1 LTRFRAYRCCGALV
15 LALHW
20 ATILASIALFSVSA
34 QAQTSSSPADSLARL
49 DSLRRIGQL
58 PAADTT
64 GRLRAGFPDTGKTA
78 LSDTIKIDTTQHWVV
93 YLDSTARM
101 KEFVHTRDDLPVVEL
116 FPHHT
121 YSLYLRATPMV
132 YQRSVD
138 LDTTGTYVAVHEM
151 VNTVDVKVPL
161 RIPLDEYIHQRS
173 AEEVRNTWR
182 ALAGNYVMRQN
193 RDELGGLLGNFTNIS
208 IPVPSNPLFSNIF
221 GGKEVHLNISGG
233 VDIQGAFRSQS
244 TDQSTISSL
253 DRSSTEPNFK
263 QDVQVSVNGTIGDKL
278 NILADWNTTRTFDY
292 ENQLKIKYTGY
303 DDEVIQSIEAGN
315 VSLQTPSLV
324 GGGQALFGIK
334 GKLQFG
340 PLALTAL
347 VSQKKGQT
355 KEFNVSGG
363 ATSTDIQIFPQNYS
377 TNHFFIDKRYAA
389 YFEQLRSAVVPVLS
403 SDMLANQIIQINVY
417 TTIQNA
423 TALVNGNVSVGRA
436 YSDLPPLTATQNGY
450 RQTDLPPGT
459 APGTFEPGQFVRLTV
474 NKDYTVDQY
483 GGFINLNV
491 SIADNQV
498 VAVQYVLA
506 GSNNKPETCGGFF
519 VDSTGK
525 TTDTLIL
532 KLLKP
537 QYLSSNPSYPEWNL
551 MMKNF
556 YHLGVTNVK
565 SAGFSLDIYRRVP
578 GSADVDQLQGKPLLQ
593 AFGFDRFDANNQPNP
608 DNQFDFI
615 PNLTIDVDHGEL
627 IFPTLRPFDSALI
640 RYYSRLNPPVVTP
653 DSLLIPQ
660 VYDTTYTAAT
670 VALGNLY
677 YIKAKASG
685 SQTSRFNLGFNIV
698 EGSVVVLYNGVP
710 MTPNVD
716 YTVDYI
722 VGEVVIRKP
731 EALLPGAN
739 VQVKYE
745 QNDLFE
751 IASKTLMGV
760 RGELDMFPNT
770 TLGFTAMRLNQATL
784 SDKVRLDEEPTD
796 NSVLGADFSTGFNL
810 PFLTSAIDALPFIR
824 TKEMSSIRFN
834 SEMAYMI
841 PNANTKT
848 STIPGDNG
856 QSVAYIDDFEGALK
870 TIPLP
875 VSYIGWSPSSG
886 PEQDSLTQSGSD
898 SLRNYTRATLNWYNV
913 LPTDVFTQQIWPNRQ
928 TRSGQN
934 QVTVLNLDFDPN
946 RRGVYNF
953 SPNVDSTLHRKQIR
967 GYPNSGKFDTAS
979 ARERNWN
986 GVMRYIGA
994 SAGSLLEQNITT
1006 LELWVKAEPDDP
1018 NDLKDGR
1025 LYFDLGRITEAVIPF
1040 PPHKLYSEDMV
1051 QTPSNPQGIPNGVL
1065 NYADGEDVGL
1075 DMLSDPQEAVTY
1087 ADFLKQ
1093 NRGDPDVDP
1102 GDPSGDDWTPYNNG
1116 TNLTKFNGTEGNHA
1130 DPAGLLPNTEDLNGN
1145 ASLDEDDEYAEYA
1158 LTLDTTGN
1166 PYHVGGQG
1174 GWYQYKIPLL
1184 LPQHTFPNSE
1194 TVTSILQNVQYF
1206 RVWISGFASPV
1217 RIRIAEMNII
1227 GNQWTPVRQNDS
1239 VLQVSAVNIEDNPDY
1254 ADEWGQ
1260 MGIIRELDRTDPSQV
1275 IAGNE
1280 QSLALLLTDLPF
1292 DSAREAT
1299 KYFTV
1304 RPLDLFNYSTLK
1316 MFVHGDHTWTYLSE
1330 GEHDA
1335 EIYLRFGT
1343 DSLNYYEYR
1352 EPIHQGWN
1360 VGFNDITV
1368 EFEKLTALKTA
1379 RDSINQYKSETVIGG
1394 PPGAVY
1400 GVKGNPSLRQVY
1412 QITIGI
1418 INTGRSP
1425 TLTGQVWVNELRVV
1439 GVDNSHGLAYKM
1451 DTQIKLADFG
1461 SVSAN
1466 ITSTDPYFHAL
1477 DQRFGSQTST
1487 INWSVN
1493 ASASLDKFFSPDWQG
1508 TSIPIGYS
1516 HTEQLIKP
1524 RYLPNSDVVV
1534 TSAAALAQQRALDS
1548 AKTSQQASQIG
1559 NDLITSSQTLSVQN
1573 SYSLSNLRIVFPTQA
1588 WYIRDTFSKL
1598 SFAFTYNNAKYRDP
1612 TITER
1617 SSWLWNVRVNY
1628 AVNLPTD
1635 YYVQPFHSLFNGLF
1649 ILDDFKDWRLYYM
1662 PVMNLSGS
1670 AGGDRSRSYQ
1680 ISSIQGAPPL
1690 ESRLFDASK
1699 SVGFGWKLTEGGLT
1713 NISGDYGLSISRNL
1727 LPLDND
1733 SVGGRSFGSLI
1744 HNLFFGGRDGQYGQ
1758 RITVNTRPKIP
1769 NILDIPKYLDVSGTY
1784 AVNYAW
1790 QNSFQ
1795 EGAGDLSKSAGWD
1808 NNINM
1813 NFTFRLKSLID
1824 PWFESSDEPTP
1835 PQGQYQPPSKQSD
1848 TTHKG
1853 APDTSKA
1860 GGSAKKLLP
1869 QLKSL
1874 ARAFIKV
1881 PFLDYESI
1889 AITFTQTN
1897 RTGSGGVL
1905 GTTGFQNFWG
1915 RLPFQGSTIEN
1926 GPSRLYQ
1933 LGLISDPSGTL
1944 QFAPSSSFPF
1954 FHWNVIPGPRAV
1966 NGNLTDQFS
1975 ETNNLALRTTRPL
1988 WTGATLE
1995 LNWKVGWQFSKTT
2008 TITTDSIYGI
2018 PTPSVPQTSGSI
2030 ERSYL
2035 SLPPFLL
2042 FKVLK
2047 SNLEEVGKQ
2056 YDQVDKTL
2064 PQAELNAALAQSF
2077 EKGLEALPFL
2087 NKVFGEYMPRAN
2099 WTLRW
2104 DGIEKVLGI
2113 SSIVDRLSLE
2123 HAYSSTFHRDYRS
2136 YAGVGEETDDERVT
2150 YGFAPLAG
2158 ITASFKEL
2166 WKGTMSGTFRYNTT
2180 TAYDLNLASTPPD
2193 IVETFSQEIS
2203 FSLTYS
2209 RKGFS
2214 FPLFGLNLSNDVDLT
2229 MTFSLTKNT
2238 RQRYDPTTLSSDQT
2252 GVPLDGST
2260 QTNME
2265 PSIRYVLSTRVTA
2278 SLYYKYSNTS
2288 PAAGGSLIFGT
2299 TSNEAG
2305 VNIHISI

>member
-1 LTRFRAYRCCGALV
+1 LTHFRAYPCCGAL
-15 LALHW
+15 LFALRW
-20 ATILASIALFSVSA
+20 ATILASIALIPVVSHA
-34 QAQTSSSPADSLARL
+34 QIPNTTADSLARA
-49 DSLRRIGQL
+49 DSLRRLGQL
-58 PAADTT
+58 PARDST
-64 GRLRAGFPDTGKTA
+64 RLRLGLPDTGKTA
-78 LSDTIKIDTTQHWVV
+78 LSDTIKIDTSQHWVV

-101 KEFVHTRDDLPVVEL
+101 KEFVHARQDLPVVEL
-116 FPHHT
+116 FPHHG
-121 YSLYLRATPMV
+121 YSLYLRPTSMV

-138 LDTTGTYVAVHEM
+138 LDTMGTLVSVHEE

-161 RIPLDEYIHQRS
+161 QVPLDEYIHQRS
-173 AEEVRNTWR
+173 REEVRNIWR
-182 ALAGNYVMRQN
+182 QLSGNYVMRQN

-221 GGKEVHLNISGG
+221 GGKQVDLHISGG

-244 TDQSTISSL
+244 TDQSTISAL

-340 PLALTAL
+340 PLALTTL
-347 VSQKKGQT
+347 ISQKKGQT

-363 ATSTDIQIFPQNYS
+363 ATSTDITIYPQNYS
-377 TNHFFIDKRYAA
+377 TNHFFVDSRYAA
-389 YFEQLRSAVVPVLS
+389 YFEQLRSTVGIPILTP
-403 SDMLANQIIQINVY
+403 DMSKNQIIQVNVY
-417 TTIQNA
+417 VSITS
-423 TALVNGNVSVGRA
+423 TASLVNSNFSYAVA
-436 YSDLPPLTATQNGY
+436 YSDLPQLNPNQSGY
-450 RQTDLPPGT
+450 KPTDLPT
-459 APGTFEPGQFVRLTV
+459 TSAQGQFEQGNFLRLTV

-491 SIADNQV
+491 SFTDDQV
-498 VAVQYVLA
+498 IAVQYVLA
-506 GSNNKPETCGGFF
+506 GGGTNNGPSTWGGFLI
-519 VDSTGK
+519 DSTGK
-525 TTDTLIL
+525 TTDTLAL
-532 KLLKP
+532 KLIKP
-537 QYLSSNPSYPEWNL
+537 KYLLSNPSYAAWRL

-556 YHLGVTNVK
+556 YKLGVANVK
-565 SAGFSLDIYRRVP
+565 NTGFSLDVYRRVP
-578 GSADVDQLQGKPLLQ
+578 GAADVDQLQGKPLLQ

-608 DNQFDFI
+608 DNQFDFL
-615 PNLTIDVDHGEL
+615 PNLTIDVDHGEV
-627 IFPTLRPFDSALI
+627 IFPSLRPFDSALI
-640 RYYSRLNPPVVTP
+640 RYYAKLNPPVVIP
-653 DSLLIPQ
+653 DSLLIPE
-660 VYDTTYTAAT
+660 VYDTTANAAS

-685 SQTSRFNLGFNIV
+685 SQSSRFNLGFNIV
-698 EGSVVVLYNGVP
+698 EGSVQVLFNGSPLV
-710 MTPNVD
+710 PNVD

-731 EALLPGAN
+731 EALVPGAN

-751 IASKTLMGV
+751 IASKTLMGL
-760 RGELDMFPNT
+760 RGELNMFPNT

-796 NSVLGADFSTGFNL
+796 NAVLGADFSTGFNL
-810 PFLTSAIDALPFIR
+810 PFLTSALDALPLLR

-834 SEMAYMI
+834 SEVAYMI
-841 PNANTKT
+841 PNANTKS

-856 QSVAYIDDFEGALK
+856 QSVAYVDDFEGAVK

-875 VSYIGWSPSSG
+875 VSYIGWEMASG
-886 PEQDSLTQSGSD
+886 PEDSLLSQSGSD
-898 SLRNYTRATLNWYNV
+898 SARNYTRARLNWYNV
-913 LPTDVFTQQIWPNRQ
+913 LPTNVFTQDIWPNRQ

-934 QVTVLNLDFDPN
+934 QVTVLNMDFDPN

-953 SPNVDSTLHRKQIR
+953 SPNLDSTLHRKQI
-967 GYPNSGKFDTAS
+967 GGNANTGKYDTAS
-979 ARERNWN
+979 ARARNWN
-986 GVMRYIGA
+986 GIMRYIGQT
-994 SAGSLLEQNITT
+994 AGSLLEQNITI
-1006 LELWVKAEPDDP
+1006 LELWVKATPADP
-1018 NDLKDGR
+1018 NDLKQGR
-1025 LYFDLGRITEAVIPF
+1025 LYFDLGRISETVIPF

-1051 QTPSNPQGIPNGVL
+1051 IPNSFPNGVL
-1065 NYADGEDVGL
+1065 NDGEDVGL
-1075 DMLSDPQEAVTY
+1075 DMLTDAQEASTY
-1087 ADFLKQ
+1087 SDFLKQ
-1093 NRGDPDVDP
+1093 NRDDPDVNP
-1102 GDPSGDDWTPYNNG
+1102 ADPSGDDWQPYGNG
-1116 TNLTKFNGTEGNHA
+1116 TNLVNFNGTEGNKA
-1130 DPAGLLPNTEDLNGN
+1130 DPSGLLPNTEDLNGN

-1158 LTLDTTGN
+1158 LPLDTAGN

-1184 LPQHTFPNSE
+1184 LPQRTFPNSE
-1194 TVTSILQNVQYF
+1194 TVESILQNVQYF
-1206 RVWISGFASPV
+1206 RVWMSGFTSPV
-1217 RIRIAEMNII
+1217 QIRIAEMNII
-1227 GNQWTPVRQNDS
+1227 GNQWMPVRQNDS

-1254 ADEWGQ
+1254 ANEWGQ
-1260 MGIIRELDRTDPSQV
+1260 MGIVRELDRTDPSQV

-1280 QSLALLLTDLPF
+1280 QSLALLIANLPV
-1292 DSAREAT
+1292 DSSREAV

-1304 RPLDLFNYSTLK
+1304 RPLDLFNYSTMK
-1316 MFVHGDHTWTYLSE
+1316 MFVHGDHSWVYLSPTQY
-1330 GEHDA
+1330 DA
-1335 EIYLRFGT
+1335 ELYLRFGT

-1379 RDSINQYKSETVIGG
+1379 RDSINQYKAQPVLGG
-1394 PPGAVY
+1394 PPGATY
-1400 GVKGNPSLRQVY
+1400 AVKGNPSLRQVY

-1418 INTGRSP
+1418 RNTGRSP
-1425 TLTGQVWVNELRVV
+1425 TLSGQVWVNELRVV
-1439 GVDNSHGLAYKM
+1439 GVDNSHGVAYKM
-1451 DTQIKLADFG
+1451 DMQIKLADFG
-1461 SVSAN
+1461 SISAS
-1466 ITSTDPYFHAL
+1466 IASTDPYFHAL

-1487 INWSVN
+1487 LNWSVN

-1516 HTEQLIKP
+1516 HSEQVVKP

-1534 TSAAALAQQRALDS
+1534 NSAAALAQLRALDS
-1548 AKTSQQASQIG
+1548 AKTPQQASQIG
-1559 NDLITSSQTLSVQN
+1559 NDMITSSQTLSVQN
-1573 SYSLSNLRIVFPTQA
+1573 TYSLSNVRIVFPTQA

-1598 SFAFTYNNAKYRDP
+1598 SFAFTYNNARYRDP
-1612 TITER
+1612 TITQR
-1617 SSWLWNVRVNY
+1617 YSWLWNLRLNY
-1628 AVNLPTD
+1628 AVNLPSD
-1635 YYVQPFHSLFNGLF
+1635 FYVQPFHNLFGGLF
-1649 ILDDFKDWRLYYM
+1649 FLDEFKDWKLYYM

-1680 ISSIQGAPPL
+1680 VSSIAGTPPL

-1699 SVGFGWKLTEGGLT
+1699 SFGFGWKLTEGGLT
-1713 NISGDYGLSISRNL
+1713 NLSGDYGLSISRNL

-1733 SVGGRSFGSLI
+1733 SVGGRSFASLI

-1758 RITVNTRPKIP
+1758 RLTINSRPKIP
-1769 NILDIPKYLDVSGTY
+1769 NILDIPKYLDVTGSY
-1784 AVNYAW
+1784 AVNYSW
-1790 QNSFQ
+1790 QNTFQ
-1795 EGAGDLSKSAGWD
+1795 AGAGDLSKSAGWD

-1824 PWFESSDEPTP
+1824 PWFESSDQPGMP
-1835 PQGQYQPPSKQSD
+1835 PGQYQPPPNKQQD
-1848 TTHKG
+1848 TAHKG

-1860 GGSAKKLLP
+1860 GGSSKQLMS

-1889 AITFTQTN
+1889 GITFTQTN
-1897 RTGSGGVL
+1897 RTGNSGVL
-1905 GTTGFQNFWG
+1905 GATGFQNFWG

-1944 QFAPSSSFPF
+1944 QFSPSSSFPF
-1954 FHWNVIPGPRAV
+1954 LHWNVIPGPRAPGGQMV
-1966 NGNLTDQFS
+1966 DQFS
-1975 ETNNLALRTTRPL
+1975 ETNNLTLRTTRPL

-2018 PTPSVPQTSGSI
+2018 PTPSEPQTSGSI

-2056 YDQVDKTL
+2056 YDQIDKTL
-2064 PQAELNAALAQSF
+2064 PPAQLNAALAQSF

-2087 NKVFGEYMPRAN
+2087 NRIFGQYMPRAN

-2123 HAYSSTFHRDYRS
+2123 HSYSSTFHRDYRS
-2136 YAGVGEETDDERVT
+2136 YSGVGEQTDDERVT

-2166 WKGTMSGTFRYNTT
+2166 WKGTMSGTLRYNTS

-2193 IVETFSQEIS
+2193 IVETYSQEIS
-2203 FSLTYS
+2203 LSLTYS

-2229 MTFSLTKNT
+2229 MTFSLTKNV